1 MYRNR
6 RARQHPARLRHG
18 HRGGNGIIGEGRDGR
33 RRGREWSSGAKSTT
47 TSTTIREIDGT
58 ENISAYEET
67 THHVITLQFHER
79 GMALSM
85 SYEEALEL
93 ADAMQKVVVHIGRG
107 RQRNGG

>member
-1 MYRNR
+1 MVE
-6 RARQHPARLRHG
+6 
-18 HRGGNGIIGEGRDGR
+18 RGEEHDHEHNYQ
-33 RRGREWSSGAKSTT
+33 
-47 TSTTIREIDGT
+47 EIDGT

-85 SYEEALEL
+85 TYEEALEL

>member
-1 MYRNR
+1 MVE
-6 RARQHPARLRHG
+6 
-18 HRGGNGIIGEGRDGR
+18 RGEEHDHEHNYH
-33 RRGREWSSGAKSTT
+33 
-47 TSTTIREIDGT
+47 EIEGT

-93 ADAMQKVVVHIGRG
+93 ADAMQKVVVHSGRG

>member
-1 MYRNR
+1 MITG
-6 RARQHPARLRHG
+6 PTGHG
-18 HRGGNGIIGEGRDGR
+18 
-33 RRGREWSSGAKSTT
+33 K
-47 TSTTIREIDGT
+47 TSTLAALVDLLNAG
-58 ENISAYEET
+58 T